1 MAELYS
7 YTEGPE
13 FQLAQSA
20 FEETAKN
27 SKEMPKTW
35 NTMTTEQRCSM
46 IQTLLDRTEVASRY
60 DKVHIMQFTT
70 LDLRNLHSTFDQ
82 KFVFLCFPPNFE
94 FSVLVRQAI

>member
-60 DKVHIMQFTT
+60 DTYIKLVLYLFDAQYRIKTILIMIQ
-70 LDLRNLHSTFDQ
+70 
-82 KFVFLCFPPNFE
+82 
-94 FSVLVRQAI
+94 

>member
-60 DKVHIMQFTT
+60 NKVHIMQ
-70 LDLRNLHSTFDQ
+70 LDHIRFAKSQFY
-82 KFVFLCFPPNFE
+82 F
-94 FSVLVRQAI
+94 